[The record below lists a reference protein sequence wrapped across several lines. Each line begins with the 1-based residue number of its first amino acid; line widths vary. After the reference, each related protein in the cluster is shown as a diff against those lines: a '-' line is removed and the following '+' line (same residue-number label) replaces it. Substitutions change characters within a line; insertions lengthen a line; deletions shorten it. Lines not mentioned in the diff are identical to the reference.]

1 MYARGTIFL
10 DCVPWPWGQGARP
23 KVFKCFDVF
32 FTKNTAR
39 RQVGSTLRVRCT
51 HCTPWVLTLTIFP
64 KWGKLDRTICGS
76 GDGGCT
82 FSDI

>member
-1 MYARGTIFL
+1 MLVGQSCWTVYLGHGVKVH
-10 DCVPWPWGQGARP
+10 VPRCLN
-23 KVFKCFDVF
+23 VSMFF

-39 RQVGSTLRVRCT
+39 RQVGSAHRVRST
-51 HCTPWVLTLTIFP
+51 HCIPWVLTLTIFP